1 MSADAVTEEPTKT
14 KKIPF
19 PRSEAT
25 LTCGHVVTYKG
36 SAPSVSDY
44 VYCYGC
50 DDYQTVTHVTRKGVV
65 KM

>member
-1 MSADAVTEEPTKT
+1 MTEPITKT

-25 LTCGHVVTYKG
+25 LTCGHAVTYKA
-36 SAPSVSDY
+36 SPPRVSDY

-50 DDYQTVTHVTRKGVV
+50 DDYHTVTQVTRKGVV
-65 KM
+65 KT